1 VHLRAWI
8 FTLLLILLL
17 NLPLHEP
24 IVQKDPWLELEKG
37 LRLCGVETITYQIH
51 CFISESEKE
60 RIVSAGVAPL
70 KKEVTDLSDCCW
82 SMQEGYENGE
92 ILLEICGT
100 DRVACERLWN
110 RVAEL
115 TNCRRGTVARAWSVE
130 AYHSGGQDLT
140 VLGKNLV
147 NALGGRLQKINTY
160 PRMVQLLAHLPWAG
174 EGVLL
179 DDGPVNLSLELY
191 EDRYREKIKIRLGIP
206 VILSLSSA
214 LQEGTASW
222 ISF

>member
-1 VHLRAWI
+1 MQLRAWI

-92 ILLEICGT
+92 ILINPIYRFEEDEKSTLEK
-100 DRVACERLWN
+100 V
-110 RVAEL
+110 
-115 TNCRRGTVARAWSVE
+115 
-130 AYHSGGQDLT
+130 SGKLMRT
-140 VLGKNLV
+140 KNPFKNDYKLRI
-147 NALGGRLQKINTY
+147 AGIN
-160 PRMVQLLAHLPWAG
+160 
-174 EGVLL
+174 E
-179 DDGPVNLSLELY
+179 
-191 EDRYREKIKIRLGIP
+191 
-206 VILSLSSA
+206 VI
-214 LQEGTASW
+214 
-222 ISF
+222 